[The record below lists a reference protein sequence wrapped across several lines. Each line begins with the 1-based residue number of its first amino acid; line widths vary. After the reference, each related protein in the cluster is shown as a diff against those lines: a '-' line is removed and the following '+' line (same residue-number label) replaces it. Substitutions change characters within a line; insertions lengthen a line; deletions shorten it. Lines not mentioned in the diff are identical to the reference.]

1 MNTEMLEVEV
11 WVKVNAS
18 GEYEVGCD
26 EDEARERFNGAGC
39 DEGEP
44 ARLVRMVVKV
54 PAPKP
59 IAVTVEIE
67 DAETDAERTATV
79 TAS

>member
-1 MNTEMLEVEV
+1 MLEIEV

-18 GEYEVGCD
+18 GEYEVAGD
-26 EDEARERFNGAGC
+26 EDAVKERFTESQA
-39 DEGEP
+39 DESEP

-67 DAETDAERTATV
+67 DDETDAERTATV
-79 TAS
+79 TAG